1 MSDAQTGAPST
12 PPPEVYKPA
21 ARHFHWLTVALIA
34 VQVPLGIAMSYR
46 GNWLNL
52 WDALTNTLYSWHKLI
67 GLVILFVVLARL
79 GYRLSRGAPADE
91 PTLEPW
97 QKIVSHTT
105 HWAIYALLIV
115 VPLLGWLGVSYYPA
129 LNVFGFNLPAL
140 VSPDQGAAAK
150 VFFAHLVGAL
160 LLVVLIGM
168 HVGAALFHYVI
179 RKDGVLNRML
189 PMLPRRDGR

>member
-1 MSDAQTGAPST
+1 MADAQIRVPST
-12 PPPEVYKPA
+12 PPPEVYNPA

-34 VQVPLGIAMSYR
+34 VQVPLGMSYR

-67 GLVILFVVLARL
+67 GLVILVVVIARL

-97 QKIVSHTT
+97 QKVVSHAT
-105 HWAIYALLIV
+105 HWAIYGLLIV

-129 LNVFGFNLPAL
+129 LNVFGFNLPGL

-150 VFFAHLVGAL
+150 VFLAHLIGAL

-189 PMLPRRDGR
+189 PSLPRRDGK